1 MRVSELI
8 VELQKFLSI
17 QGDLDV
23 KMYADHGQFHMN
35 VYQVALAF
43 TEDKSEYM
51 SEAVSEEGVDVNILD
66 KVCEIG

>member
-8 VELQKFLSI
+8 VELQKFLNI

-23 KMYADHGQFHMN
+23 KMYADHRQVHMS
-35 VYQVALAF
+35 VDQVALAF

-51 SEAVSEEGVDVNILD
+51 SEAVRGEDVDGNVLD
-66 KVCEIG
+66 KVCELG

>member
-8 VELQKFLSI
+8 VELQKFLNI

-23 KMYADHGQFHMN
+23 KMYADHGQVHMS
-35 VYQVALAF
+35 VDQVALAF

-51 SEAVSEEGVDVNILD
+51 SEAVSEEDVDGNMLD
-66 KVCEIG
+66 KVCELG

>member
-8 VELQKFLSI
+8 VELQKFLNI

-23 KMYADHGQFHMN
+23 KMYADHGQVHMN
-35 VYQVALAF
+35 VDQVALAF

-51 SEAVSEEGVDVNILD
+51 SEAVNEEDVDGDTLD

>member
-8 VELQKFLSI
+8 VELQKFLNI

-23 KMYADHGQFHMN
+23 KMYADHGQVHMS
-35 VYQVALAF
+35 VDQVALAF

-51 SEAVSEEGVDVNILD
+51 SEAVSEEDVDSNTLD
-66 KVCEIG
+66 KVCGLG

>member
-8 VELQKFLSI
+8 VELQKFLNI

-23 KMYADHGQFHMN
+23 KMYADHGQVHMS
-35 VYQVALAF
+35 VDQVALAF

-51 SEAVSEEGVDVNILD
+51 SEAVSEEDVDGEILD
-66 KVCEIG
+66 KICEIG